1 MTEYLARDQDAT
13 LIARI
18 PTFIQLAEAKF
29 NRQLF
34 VRQMEQR
41 VDGAGRIA
49 SSEPEFIS
57 LPADFQS
64 MRRVRLSSVTG
75 KPCLE
80 FRSGTQMDEYRF
92 RTSDVAAQ
100 PRYFTVF
107 GDEIEFAP
115 TPDAAYTIEM
125 VYRQNIPPLASNASN
140 WLLALAPDLYL
151 YGALLESAPYIK
163 EDGRIQTWGLGLTA
177 ALNDLNS
184 SRADIDIQR
193 RADDGSRLR
202 PGHLGDYQWHHSTS
216 SIALCRT
223 LRMRCTT

>member
-1 MTEYLARDQDAT
+1 MTQIVDYTSLQAAAIEYLARSQDAA
-13 LIARI
+13 LIARV

-41 VDGAGRIA
+41 STALVDTA

-57 LPADFQS
+57 LPGDFQS

-80 FRSGTQMDEYRF
+80 FKSGTQIDEYRF
-92 RTSDVAAQ
+92 GISDVAGQ

-107 GDEIEFAP
+107 GDEIEIAP

-125 VYRQNIPPLASNASN
+125 VYRKSIPPLAVNDPN
-140 WLLALAPDLYL
+140 WLLTLAPDLYL
-151 YGALLESAPYIK
+151 YGALLESAPYLK
-163 EDGRIQTWGLGLTA
+163 EDGRIQTWGLGFAA
-177 ALNDLNS
+177 ALGDLN
-184 SRADIDIQR
+184 A
-193 RADDGSRLR
+193 
-202 PGHLGDYQWHHSTS
+202 LGLTSTFNAGPMTVRVS
-216 SIALCRT
+216 GQVI
-223 LRMRCTT
+223 